1 MPHIVHRHHR
11 RTYKLFCSS
20 LVVGLS
26 GAGKNEAMKRIL
38 LWVLALAVIPVGVD
52 AQGTPSASC
61 ADIGP
66 SSALEDV
73 RSCAEQGD
81 ADAQTRLGRM
91 YAIGEGVPEDYAEAI
106 RWFRLAIEQGNA
118 VAQNG
123 LAVMYSRG
131 WGVPEDYVE
140 AARWYRLA
148 AEQGYASA
156 QSNLGLTYLYGAGL
170 PQDYAEAA
178 HWVRLA
184 AEQGDADAQ
193 FVLGTLYDNGD
204 GVEEDNV
211 LAYMWHNL
219 AVAQGNESAQE
230 GKDIVEQQMT
240 GEQIAEAQRLFREW
254 LEAHSPGG
262 N

>member
-1 MPHIVHRHHR
+1 M
-11 RTYKLFCSS
+11 
-20 LVVGLS
+20 GLS

-66 SSALEDV
+66 SSSLEDV
-73 RSCAEQGD
+73 RSC
-81 ADAQTRLGRM
+81 
-91 YAIGEGVPEDYAEAI
+91 
-106 RWFRLAIEQGNA
+106 
-118 VAQNG
+118 
-123 LAVMYSRG
+123 
-131 WGVPEDYVE
+131 
-140 AARWYRLA
+140 
-148 AEQGYASA
+148 
-156 QSNLGLTYLYGAGL
+156 
-170 PQDYAEAA
+170 
-178 HWVRLA
+178 